1 MELLLPE
8 LAETGLEVNH
18 TKTKILTTDPA
29 NFKENISSV
38 SFIYDRYFQV
48 LAPHEWHKYL
58 GRHLTFSAQCRSSNE
73 LNHRISAAWAQFH
86 KRKYIFQN
94 TSISVKLKLKY
105 FQVYNTPCALYSLGA
120 LILGKA
126 SLERMAI
133 VQRKMLRLIVGW
145 NRIEGESWKTF
156 MQRMK
161 VKVSNTLHSY
171 FVESWE
177 KVILE
182 RKWSWANRIL
192 GMSDSRWARRISY
205 YNALQTMQ
213 DGQILSNKRK
223 RGRPRIK

>member
-1 MELLLPE
+1 MMELLLPE
-8 LAETGLEVNH
+8 LAEIGLEVNH

-29 NFKENISSV
+29 NFKENTSSV
-38 SFIYDRYFQV
+38 LFMYDRYFQV

-73 LNHRISAAWAQFH
+73 LNHHISAAWAQFH

-105 FQVYNTPCALYSLGA
+105 FQAYVTPCALYGLGA
-120 LILGKA
+120 LTLGKA

-145 NRIEGESWKTF
+145 TRIEDEPWKTT

-161 VKVSNTLHSY
+161 IKVSNALHSY
-171 FVESWE
+171 FVESWD
-177 KVILE
+177 KVILKNRSHWE
-182 RKWSWANRIL
+182 VLGFEGKPSTSWP
-192 GMSDSRWARRISY
+192 GF
-205 YNALQTMQ
+205 Q
-213 DGQILSNKRK
+213 
-223 RGRPRIK
+223 